1 MNSAFEASPSKCA
14 IIAVGECGYAF
25 NFETCDPDDLDLD
38 IYKVESLRDLAEQ
51 FVDEG
56 LFGDIPERL
65 RFYIDHDAI
74 ARDLGMDYA
83 ETVIADRRVV
93 YRCG

>member
-1 MNSAFEASPSKCA
+1 MRE
-14 IIAVGECGYAF
+14 
-25 NFETCDPDDLDLD
+25 
-38 IYKVESLRDLAEQ
+38 LAEQ

-65 RFYIDHDAI
+65 AGYIDYDAI
-74 ARDLGMDYA
+74 ARDLAMDYA
-83 ETVIADRRVV
+83 ETTIAGEWLI